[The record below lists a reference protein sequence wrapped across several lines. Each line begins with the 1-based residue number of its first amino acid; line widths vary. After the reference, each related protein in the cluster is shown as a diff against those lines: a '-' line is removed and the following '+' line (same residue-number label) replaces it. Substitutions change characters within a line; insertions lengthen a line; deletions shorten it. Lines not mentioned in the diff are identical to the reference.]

1 MGPQAA
7 EPACGPTSIRN
18 PLFILVNRFLMFR
31 LIVVSYTVL
40 LLFLQPA
47 HAAQPDF
54 DFEAL
59 MEGVEFDLNEMQAS
73 ISLEED
79 AAAIELASKLEAA
92 FHQMEGFFEEWGYA
106 EDAVLSSQQYQERSR
121 RVVELIKAGD
131 YNGAYDVSVE
141 FSDHCKACHDNYKP
155 LPPF

>member
-1 MGPQAA
+1 M
-7 EPACGPTSIRN
+7 RK
-18 PLFILVNRFLMFR
+18 
-31 LIVVSYTVL
+31 LIVLLSVL
-40 LLFLQPA
+40 SFPLSFV
-47 HAAQPDF
+47 HAQRPNF

-73 ISLEED
+73 ISLEETES
-79 AAAIELASKLEAA
+79 AIELAGRLEQA
-92 FHQMEGFFEEWGYA
+92 FAQMEGFFADWGYA

-121 RVVELIKAGD
+121 RVVELLKAGD
-131 YNGAYDVSVE
+131 FNKAYDVSVE